1 MAKRTAVIDIGSN
14 SARMVVFEKSSAYA
28 FHLVKEIKSRI
39 RIGEG
44 AYENGGTLQNIP
56 MQRAYDALE
65 DFCHIIKNLK
75 CNKTFCVATS
85 ALRDAPNAN
94 EFIKRIKK
102 DLKLNIKIIDGKKE
116 AEFGAL
122 ASLNLLMPI
131 QNATTIDVGGGSTEL
146 ASIKDGKIVDT
157 ISIDI
162 GTVRL
167 KELFFN
173 KINEFDN
180 AKEFINKNLKN
191 LPEHFNSETII
202 GIGGTIRAF
211 SNMVMEKM
219 DYPLKTIHGFE
230 YNIEEYKY
238 LLKQII
244 LADTLELKEFG
255 IKKDR
260 YDTMREGCAI
270 FNALIEHL
278 KVKKIITNGAGVR
291 EGVYLQDLLRSSN
304 QRFPTNFRVS
314 EKSLSDRFIS
324 DKKESLYVSK
334 TALKL
339 FDALE
344 YIHQINPEY
353 KKELRVAAKLYNI
366 GRSLSFYQEHLHSF
380 YFITNNLN
388 YNFSHQQR
396 ILIAL
401 LVKYHTKK
409 LPSFEDVKAYE
420 MLLPKIEIVNWLSF
434 IISLAKCLNANFSN
448 IELEFNYENHT
459 LTIKSS
465 QKLFLAKE
473 CIKKLVKPAS
483 FAIVIETSQIPLN

>member
-14 SARMVVFEKSSAYA
+14 SARMVVFEKSSSYA

-44 AYENGGTLQNIP
+44 AYENEGTLQDIP

-85 ALRDAPNAN
+85 ALRDAPNAK
-94 EFIKRIKK
+94 EFIKKIKK
-102 DLKLNIKIIDGKKE
+102 ELKLNIKIIDGKKE
-116 AEFGAL
+116 AQYGAL
-122 ASLNLLMPI
+122 ASINLLKPI
-131 QNATTIDVGGGSTEL
+131 LNATTIDIGGGSTEL
-146 ASIKDGKIVDT
+146 ACIQNGKIVDT
-157 ISIDI
+157 ISINV

-167 KELFFN
+167 KELFFDKTN
-173 KINEFDN
+173 DFDK
-180 AKEFINKNLKN
+180 AKEFIEKKLEN
-191 LPEHFNSETII
+191 LPKHFMSKTII

-211 SNMVMEKM
+211 SNIVMDKM
-219 DYPLKTIHGFE
+219 DYPLKTLHGFE
-230 YNIEEYKY
+230 YNIEEYRY
-238 LLKQII
+238 LLKQITT
-244 LADTLELKEFG
+244 ADVLELKDYG
-255 IKKDR
+255 VRKDR
-260 YDTMREGCAI
+260 YDTIREGCAI
-270 FNALIEHL
+270 FNALIEQL
-278 KVKKIITNGAGVR
+278 EVKDVITNGAGVR

-304 QRFPTNFRVS
+304 QRFPANFKVS

-324 DKKESLYVSK
+324 DTKESLHVSK

-339 FDALE
+339 FDTLE
-344 YIHQINPEY
+344 YIHQIDPLY

-396 ILIAL
+396 VLIAL

-434 IISLAKCLNANFSN
+434 IISLAKCLNSNFSN
-448 IELEFNYENHT
+448 ASLEFCYENHT
-459 LTIKSS
+459 LTIKST

-483 FAIVIETSQIPLN
+483 FAIVVETAS

>member
-28 FHLVKEIKSRI
+28 FHLIKEIKSRV

-44 AYENGGTLQNIP
+44 AYENGGTLQELP

-85 ALRDAPNAN
+85 ALRDAPNAK
-94 EFIKRIKK
+94 EFIRRIQKE
-102 DLKLNIKIIDGKKE
+102 LKLNIKIIDGKKE

-122 ASLNLLMPI
+122 ASLNLLKPI
-131 QNATTIDVGGGSTEL
+131 QNATTIDIGGGSTEL
-146 ASIKDGKIVDT
+146 ASIQDGKIVDT
-157 ISIDI
+157 ISINL

-167 KELFFN
+167 KELFVDKADKLN
-173 KINEFDN
+173 RAE
-180 AKEFINKNLKN
+180 EFIKERLKE
-191 LPEHFNSETII
+191 LPKHFKSQTII
-202 GIGGTIRAF
+202 GIGGSIRAF
-211 SNMVMEKM
+211 SDIVMSSM
-219 DYPLKTIHGFE
+219 DYPLKTLHGFE
-230 YNIEEYKY
+230 YNIEEYLY
-238 LLKQII
+238 LLKQITV
-244 LADTLELKEFG
+244 ADVLELKNYN

-270 FNALIEHL
+270 FLALINQLEA
-278 KVKKIITNGAGVR
+278 KEVITNGAGIR

-304 QRFPTNFRVS
+304 QRFPANFRVS
-314 EKSLSDRFIS
+314 EKSLSDRFVS
-324 DKKESLYVSK
+324 DTKESLYVSNM
-334 TALKL
+334 ALKL
-339 FDALE
+339 FDVLE
-344 YIHQINPEY
+344 RIHEIDPLY
-353 KKELRVAAKLYNI
+353 KQELRVAAKLYSV

-388 YNFSHQQR
+388 YNFSHRQR
-396 ILIAL
+396 VLIAL
-401 LVKYHTKK
+401 LVKYYTKK

-420 MLLPKIEIVNWLSF
+420 ALLPNIEIVNWLSF

-448 IELEFNYENHT
+448 TKLEFSYENHT
-459 LTIKSS
+459 LTIKSPK
-465 QKLFLAKE
+465 KLFLAKE

-483 FAIVIETSQIPLN
+483 FAIVIKIV